1 MIGFDNYK
9 RTNFIMKILD
19 LYYTIFNTR
28 TKRIVFN
35 SCSAFVVGIGI
46 ASAGLFITRNLHIQ
60 NGVGGLETSAVPEF
74 NEADF
79 EETVIAETE
88 LSENLAEAVID
99 DIENLEVVPTGED
112 SLDMAAAVLE
122 QDMGSEASLELYYQ
136 TYRVKPGDMIGF
148 IAQEFNVTS
157 DTIVS
162 VNSIK
167 AARNILPGQFLK
179 IPSMPGILYT
189 VRRYR
194 KGNAIL

>member
-9 RTNFIMKILD
+9 RTNFIMKIFD

-74 NEADF
+74 NESDF
-79 EETVIAETE
+79 EETVIAENE
-88 LSENLAEAVID
+88 LSENLAEAIID
-99 DIENLEVVPTGED
+99 DIENLEVAPTGED

-122 QDMGSEASLELYYQ
+122 QDLGSEAQLELYYQ
-136 TYRVKPGDMIGF
+136 KR
-148 IAQEFNVTS
+148 
-157 DTIVS
+157 
-162 VNSIK
+162 
-167 AARNILPGQFLK
+167 FLQYECHTHL
-179 IPSMPGILYT
+179 IFLYHQQQHYCHFSLCHQLK
-189 VRRYR
+189 VQVF
-194 KGNAIL
+194 

>member
-28 TKRIVFN
+28 TKRIIFN

-99 DIENLEVVPTGED
+99 DIENLEVKSDNLVFYPYYIIED
-112 SLDMAAAVLE
+112 ARTAPMDLKYFDIITNL
-122 QDMGSEASLELYYQ
+122 QYRYDYSEVDPDHPN
-136 TYRVKPGDMIGF
+136 T
-148 IAQEFNVTS
+148 
-157 DTIVS
+157 
-162 VNSIK
+162 
-167 AARNILPGQFLK
+167 LK
-179 IPSMPGILYT
+179 DRSTM
-189 VRRYR
+189 VE
-194 KGNAIL
+194 N

>member
-1 MIGFDNYK
+1 
-9 RTNFIMKILD
+9 
-19 LYYTIFNTR
+19 
-28 TKRIVFN
+28 
-35 SCSAFVVGIGI
+35 
-46 ASAGLFITRNLHIQ
+46 
-60 NGVGGLETSAVPEF
+60 
-74 NEADF
+74 
-79 EETVIAETE
+79 
-88 LSENLAEAVID
+88 
-99 DIENLEVVPTGED
+99 
-112 SLDMAAAVLE
+112 MAAAVLE

-189 VRRYR
+189 VRTGSETIETIADKYEVSAEKCARVNSIDR
-194 KGNAIL
+194 NAKL